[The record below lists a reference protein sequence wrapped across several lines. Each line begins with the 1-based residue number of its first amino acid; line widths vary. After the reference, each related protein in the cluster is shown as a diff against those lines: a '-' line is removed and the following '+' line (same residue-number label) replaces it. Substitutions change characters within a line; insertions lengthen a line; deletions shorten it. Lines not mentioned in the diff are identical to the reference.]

1 MTGENDLVKKSVTSD
16 PVVLSSTKVMLSNKP
31 FQPGGRLSQGS

>member
-16 PVVLSSTKVMLSNKP
+16 PVVLSSTKVIPSNKSDH
-31 FQPGGRLSQGS
+31 PGGRLSQGS

>member
-16 PVVLSSTKVMLSNKP
+16 PVVLSSTKVMLSISSP
-31 FQPGGRLSQGS
+31 WR

>member
-16 PVVLSSTKVMLSNKP
+16 PVVLSSTKVMLSNRP
-31 FQPGGRLSQGS
+31 AHPGDRLSQGP